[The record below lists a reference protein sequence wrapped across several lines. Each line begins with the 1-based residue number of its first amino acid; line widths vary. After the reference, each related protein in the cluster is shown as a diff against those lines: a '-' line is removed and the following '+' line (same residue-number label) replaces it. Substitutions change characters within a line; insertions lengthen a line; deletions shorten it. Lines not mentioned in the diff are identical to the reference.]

1 MAVKEAVLP
10 QLEIEFT
17 TYFSAQNSI
26 VEAYK
31 ETHNDDILIMSRHIL
46 TEEGIQDITDAD
58 IKSLHPTINIGSL
71 VSALDW
77 AEQFYTTYEQQIE
90 NELDA
95 KELNKKSEIES
106 YGTLDIMEQEVLNFI
121 MNNEMFL
128 SIKIEFE
135 PADIQALRQT
145 NLSADFICDAMHRHY
160 DENDFIEYIEQN
172 QIDDIIA
179 EVYEILAEENVD
191 NDITFE
197 DAEYEIDEILL
208 PINFYNFAEQE
219 QALINSTSLRHYLQS
234 DFYHRLYTS
243 GDVKMSIDVINI
255 EDLLEGEY

>member
-1 MAVKEAVLP
+1 MTTKEAVLSR
-10 QLEIEFT
+10 LELEFI

-31 ETHNDDILIMSRHIL
+31 KNYDYNILLMSHHVL
-46 TEEGIQDITDAD
+46 SEEGIQDVTDD
-58 IKSLHPTINIGSL
+58 EIKSLNPIITIKSL
-71 VSALDW
+71 VSESEW
-77 AEQFYTTYEQQIE
+77 AEQFYIAYEQQIE
-90 NELDA
+90 NELEA
-95 KELNKKSEIES
+95 KELNTKNKVLS
-106 YGTLDIMEQEVLNFI
+106 YGTLDVMEQNIMKFI
-121 MNNEMFL
+121 IYNQMFF
-128 SIKIEFE
+128 SVKIDFE
-135 PADIQALRQT
+135 PADITALRQS
-145 NLSADFICDAMHRHY
+145 NLNAEFISDAMHRHY

-243 GDVKMSIDVINI
+243 GNVKIGIDVINI
-255 EDLLEGEY
+255 EDLLEEEY